1 MSMHIHCRM
10 KPLTPR
16 GSLLDKGAE
25 DTSSVPR
32 PSASGFPG
40 PGRGATGQVSRTHL
54 PVDCIIK
61 AVLIRRLSP
70 EW

>member
-1 MSMHIHCRM
+1 MSMHTHCRM
-10 KPLTPR
+10 KPLTPK

-40 PGRGATGQVSRTHL
+40 P
-54 PVDCIIK
+54 
-61 AVLIRRLSP
+61 SP
-70 EW
+70 ADGVPGEEPRDKSVELTSQ